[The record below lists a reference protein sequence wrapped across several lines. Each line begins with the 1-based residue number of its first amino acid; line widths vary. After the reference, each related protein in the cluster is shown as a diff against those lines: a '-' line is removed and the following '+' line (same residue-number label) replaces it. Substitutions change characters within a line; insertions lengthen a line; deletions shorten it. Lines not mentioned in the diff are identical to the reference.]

1 MVTAP
6 PARGGLAGMVGKS
19 PSPQQARDGSCLA
32 RSNLAGFLTCSC
44 AFLLRLAQ
52 RRSVLGLLL
61 ILLQVVLLVVACG
74 WCANT
79 PLCPA
84 VLDAD
89 PQWGVGGRGGRRGGY
104 RGVVENEMCVVC
116 RVSVCAASAD
126 AMCANVLK
134 RANSNSFLVYEHAI
148 PLGRAPPRHLDT
160 PLERAKIRENNLN
173 LLTGSV

>member
-1 MVTAP
+1 MPKSVESPTGRVEGVRREAPDSGPALSYLILSYRQRGAVSPKRRRLAKEAPSQLVASVKLLPQAWAGSFSLVTAP

-89 PQWGVGGRGGRRGGY
+89 LQWGVGARGKEGWLPW
-104 RGVVENEMCVVC
+104 C
-116 RVSVCAASAD
+116 R
-126 AMCANVLK
+126 
-134 RANSNSFLVYEHAI
+134 
-148 PLGRAPPRHLDT
+148 
-160 PLERAKIRENNLN
+160 
-173 LLTGSV
+173 

>member
-74 WCANT
+74 WCANSQYS
-79 PLCPA
+79 PLPCGP
-84 VLDAD
+84 
-89 PQWGVGGRGGRRGGY
+89 GRGSTVGSRGAGEG
-104 RGVVENEMCVVC
+104 GVATVVSLKMKCVWSVAC
-116 RVSVCAASAD
+116 RSVLPAL
-126 AMCANVLK
+126 MCANVQTQYPFWCT
-134 RANSNSFLVYEHAI
+134 NTI
-148 PLGRAPPRHLDT
+148 PLGWAPPRHLNT

>member
-61 ILLQVVLLVVACG
+61 ILLQVVLLVVACPCG

-126 AMCANVLK
+126 VCK
-134 RANSNSFLVYEHAI
+134 RANTISFLVYEHNSFGVGSAK
-148 PLGRAPPRHLDT
+148 APKHAPR
-160 PLERAKIRENNLN
+160 ESNWRAKIRENT
-173 LLTGSV
+173 LTC

>member
-1 MVTAP
+1 MPKSVESPTGRVEGVRREAPDSGPALSYLILSYLIAKEAPSRQRSAVQLVASVKLLPQAWAGSFSLVTAP

-89 PQWGVGGRGGRRGGY
+89 LQWGVGARGKEGW
-104 RGVVENEMCVVC
+104 
-116 RVSVCAASAD
+116 
-126 AMCANVLK
+126 L
-134 RANSNSFLVYEHAI
+134 
-148 PLGRAPPRHLDT
+148 PW
-160 PLERAKIRENNLN
+160 
-173 LLTGSV
+173 